1 MFGRTGFSR
10 WGRLRRPV
18 RIGPPRIEQ
27 RGTWTRV
34 SLRVAGRVLFF
45 ERDGGPLQPSVE
57 AFVCALLPGAV
68 RRGRRLSIQ
77 EPVDPV
83 FLTGARELASC
94 LSGWWSR
101 PSLPIEASTRTA
113 NHPPAAD
120 SPATDGPEAVALC
133 FTGGVDS
140 FYSLLRA
147 PGRIGTL
154 VYVHGYD
161 VALEDVERA
170 RRVRADLEAVAAAT
184 STRLVWLRSNLRA
197 HPVGRWVGWERA
209 HGGALAAAGHLVP
222 GLARLHVAA
231 SFPRGYEHAW
241 GSTARTDP
249 LWSSS
254 RLGVVHDGDEIW
266 RAEKLRRIASDEIVQ
281 RRLRIC
287 WEHRSEALNCGR
299 CEKCVRTRLVLAQ
312 HGMLDRFEVFGDA
325 PPLDEAVEDLPAL
338 DPMLWPVYRAFLDPE
353 VAPPISAALSR
364 LLERSRAA
372 ASRMRP

>member
-1 MFGRTGFSR
+1 MFDRIGYSR
-10 WGRLRRPV
+10 WGLLRRRV
-18 RIGPPRIEQ
+18 RIGSPRLER
-27 RGTWTRV
+27 RGAWTRV

-45 ERDGGPLQPSVE
+45 ERDAGPLQPSVE

-68 RRGRRLSIQ
+68 WRGHRLVIRA
-77 EPVDPV
+77 PVDPV
-83 FLTGARELASC
+83 LLAGARELAGC
-94 LSGWWSR
+94 FGGWWSR
-101 PSLPIEASTRTA
+101 PACPIEATTRRA
-113 NHPPAAD
+113 GVPGVDGAA
-120 SPATDGPEAVALC
+120 AAERPEAVALC

-140 FYSLLRA
+140 FYSLLRE

-161 VALEDVERA
+161 VALADVERA

-184 STRLVWLRSNLRA
+184 STRLVWLRSNLRV
-197 HPVGRWVGWERA
+197 HPVGRWLGWEQA

-222 GLARLHVAA
+222 GLARLHVAT
-231 SFPRGYEHAW
+231 SFPQGYEHAW

-254 RLGVVHDGDEIW
+254 RLGVVHDGDEVW
-266 RAEKLRRIASDEIVQ
+266 RAEKLRRIASHEIVQ

-312 HGMLDRFEVFGDA
+312 HGMLDRFEIFAGAPALEDA
-325 PPLDEAVEDLPAL
+325 VQALPPL
-338 DPMLWPVYRAFLDPE
+338 DPMLWPVYRGFLGPE
-353 VAPPISAALSR
+353 IEPSISAALFR
-364 LLERSRAA
+364 LLERSRLD
-372 ASRMRP
+372 SLRVRP

>member
-1 MFGRTGFSR
+1 
-10 WGRLRRPV
+10 LRRRV
-18 RIGPPRIEQ
+18 RIGSPRVEQ
-27 RGTWTRV
+27 RGSWTRV

-45 ERDGGPLQPSVE
+45 ERDGGPLQPAVE

-68 RRGRRLSIQ
+68 RRELRLAIQ
-77 EPVDPV
+77 QPVDPV
-83 FLTGARELASC
+83 FLAGAREVASC
-94 LSGWWSR
+94 LGGWWSR
-101 PSLPIEASTRTA
+101 PALPIEASTRA
-113 NHPPAAD
+113 AKDLPAAD
-120 SPATDGPEAVALC
+120 WSRTDGPEAVGLC

-140 FYSLLRA
+140 FYSLLRE

-154 VYVHGYD
+154 IYVHGYD

-184 STRLVWLRSNLRA
+184 STRLVWLRSNLRV
-197 HPVGRWVGWERA
+197 HPVGRWVGWEQA

-231 SFPRGYEHAW
+231 SFPQGYEHAW

-266 RAEKLRRIASDEIVQ
+266 RSEKLRRIASHEIVQ

-325 PPLDEAVEDLPAL
+325 PALDEAVQDLPPL

-353 VAPPISAALSR
+353 IAPTISAALVR
-364 LLERSRAA
+364 QLERSRAA
-372 ASRMRP
+372 ASRMRS